1 MRQSLAS
8 PRLETL
14 DAATTERVLL
24 ALKVLTSSLD
34 PAEGNATQEE
44 IDELRLHLGDE
55 ADGLLNDEIACLVI
69 QREIKRQEE
78 TMSRA
83 AAAF

>member
-1 MRQSLAS
+1 M
-8 PRLETL
+8 
-14 DAATTERVLL
+14 DATTTERVLL

-34 PAEGNATQEE
+34 PRAEGNATQDE

-78 TMSRA
+78 PMSRA
-83 AAAF
+83 AGAF